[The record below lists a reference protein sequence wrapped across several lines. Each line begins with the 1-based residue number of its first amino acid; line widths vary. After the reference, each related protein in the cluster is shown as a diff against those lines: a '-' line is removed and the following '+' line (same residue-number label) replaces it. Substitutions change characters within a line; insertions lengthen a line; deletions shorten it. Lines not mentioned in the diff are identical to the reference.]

1 MIKKD
6 KELAF
11 KGELD
16 TLIKRFRETSS
27 EVMQKQQ
34 EFINVATNRDSSMSH
49 SYQDNEALSLQKQKE
64 IQIK

>member
-16 TLIKRFRETSS
+16 TLVKRFRETSS

-34 EFINVATNRDSSMSH
+34 EFINAATNRDSSMSR
-49 SYQDNEALSLQKQKE
+49 SYQDNEALTLE
-64 IQIK
+64 